1 MSWGINDGYVVL
13 EGLELPEGAAD
24 INGDTSLTLS
34 LELVKNPGILER
46 SLSGL
51 GRLLVEFLGGSRFSL
66 NTRS

>member
-1 MSWGINDGYVVL
+1 MSWGINDGYVVP

-46 SLSGL
+46 SLSGA
-51 GRLLVEFLGGSRFSL
+51 FQSS
-66 NTRS
+66 SP